1 MYLIICMPDVF
12 IMKFSVDTEEM
23 IWVNLSDGTMF
34 ISESGG
40 NYSMQAA
47 SGFMDK
53 TSRRDDS
60 LFSRQDTGT
69 PSSSISPFSPS
80 LTADDFP
87 GLVQIVI
94 FAFRLRRA
102 LLQTS
107 L

>member
-1 MYLIICMPDVF
+1 ML
-12 IMKFSVDTEEM
+12 
-23 IWVNLSDGTMF
+23 

-40 NYSMQAA
+40 NFSLQNA

-87 GLVQIVI
+87 GYAFLLIVV
-94 FAFRLRRA
+94 FVLLWYDPPSSVCDYGPAFNG
-102 LLQTS
+102 
-107 L
+107 